1 MRLLVPE
8 ILQQVSEAKTAEE
21 RVKILQAQGKNNSL
35 LTDVLKMNFDPGLVF
50 DLPAGAPPY
59 KVNPQPLGLCD
70 SNLYAESRRFYL
82 LLKDHPRRPQT
93 IKPLQVENIFI
104 QIIEAVH
111 AIESEMMVALKD
123 KQLHRKYR
131 GVTEKVVREAF
142 PGLLPEVNAPKTQ

>member
-8 ILQQVSEAKTAEE
+8 ILQLVSDAKTTEE
-21 RVKILQAQGKNNSL
+21 RVNILKQQGKNNSL
-35 LTDVLKMNFDPGLVF
+35 LTDVLKMNFDAALVF

-70 SNLYAESRRFYL
+70 SNLYSESRRFYL
-82 LLKDHPRRPQT
+82 LLKDHPRRPAGV
-93 IKPLQVENIFI
+93 KPRQVENIFI

-111 AIESEMMVALKD
+111 ALEAEMMIVLKD

-131 GVTEKVVREAF
+131 GVTERVVREAF
-142 PGLLPEVNAPKTQ
+142 PGLLPEAAPKTQ